1 MDDLISRSAILAEYD
16 RQHIG
21 APGKARALMVA
32 PAVDAVPVIRC
43 KDCDK
48 RETMECALSYFVIE
62 DFDVDVRFL
71 DVSDDFY
78 CAYGE
83 RKTDA
88 DL

>member
-1 MDDLISRSAILAEYD
+1 MKTCNNCACDGVCNHDYNGFETCGNW
-16 RQHIG
+16 Q
-21 APGKARALMVA
+21 
-32 PAVDAVPVIRC
+32 PVIVRC

-83 RKTDA
+83 RRTE
-88 DL
+88 